1 MIISFVSSFLR
12 EVAGEVA
19 LMGNVVQIESTGQ
32 FDADELFLS
41 AVGVLKAKC
50 SALKRE
56 THRMLKKQALDAR
69 SGSGDA
75 GPKKGDRG
83 WTAQ

>member
-1 MIISFVSSFLR
+1 M
-12 EVAGEVA
+12 A
-19 LMGNVVQIESTGQ
+19 LTRGIVQIESTGQ

-50 SALKRE
+50 TALKRE

-83 WTAQ
+83 WTAE

>member
-1 MIISFVSSFLR
+1 MLTENI
-12 EVAGEVA
+12 
-19 LMGNVVQIESTGQ
+19 VQIESTGQ

-69 SGSGDA
+69 SGSGDT